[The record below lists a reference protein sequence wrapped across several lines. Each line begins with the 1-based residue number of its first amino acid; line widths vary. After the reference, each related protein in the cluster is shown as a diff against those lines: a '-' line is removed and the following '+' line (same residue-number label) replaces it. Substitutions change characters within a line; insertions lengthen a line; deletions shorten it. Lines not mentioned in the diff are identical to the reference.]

1 MSAQWTFRFLKRYFR
16 RIRIVPHNDS
26 GKSAGG
32 IIAGVA
38 ITGAAIAVSN
48 FLPFTCF
55 FILPLSILYCRI
67 KFGRKTGTAITLA
80 ALILVSVISRG
91 VLLDIFFFFGLIFLG
106 YTMGESFERKF
117 SVEKTVLVSAGSVLG
132 AFGMGL
138 FFYSIQSGSG
148 IVQLVT
154 EHVGRNL
161 EFSLKLY
168 ENMGMSEENALL
180 LSENFDRILHD
191 MVRLIPSIVVS
202 LTLFVVW
209 MNLLFSRSLLA
220 VNRLLNPDFGFLNR
234 WKAPEPLVWMAIA
247 CGLMLLLPGGG
258 LRLIGLNGLIALMP
272 IYFFQGIAIVAFYF
286 EKKRFPRLLKVFM
299 YTIIV
304 IQQVLLFV
312 IIGLGFFDVWLN
324 FRKLDRK
331 KVN

>member
-1 MSAQWTFRFLKRYFR
+1 M
-16 RIRIVPHNDS
+16 PHKDS

-55 FILPLSILYCRI
+55 FILPLSILYSRVR
-67 KFGRKTGTAITLA
+67 FGRKNGTAITLA
-80 ALILVSVISRG
+80 ALILVCVISRG
-91 VLLDIFFFFGLIFLG
+91 VVLDIFFFFGLIFLG

-117 SVEKTVLVSAGSVLG
+117 SVEKTVLYSAGSVLG
-132 AFGMGL
+132 AFGLGL
-138 FFYSIQSGSG
+138 FFYSVQSGSG

-154 EHVGRNL
+154 EHVSRNL
-161 EFSLKLY
+161 EFTLKLY
-168 ENMGMSEENALL
+168 ENMGMSKESALIF
-180 LSENFDRILHD
+180 SENFDRILHD
-191 MVRLIPSIVVS
+191 MVRLIPSMVVA

-209 MNLLFSRSLLA
+209 MNLLFSRSLST
-220 VNRLLNPDFGFLNR
+220 VNRLFYTEFGFLNR
-234 WKAPEPLVWMAIA
+234 WKAPEPIVWVAIA

-272 IYFFQGIAIVAFYF
+272 IYFFQGIAIVSFYF
-286 EKKRFPRLLKVFM
+286 EKKRFPRFLKIFM

-304 IQQVLLFV
+304 IQQMLLFV
-312 IIGLGFFDVWLN
+312 VIGLGFFDMWLN
-324 FRKLDRK
+324 FRKLDGK